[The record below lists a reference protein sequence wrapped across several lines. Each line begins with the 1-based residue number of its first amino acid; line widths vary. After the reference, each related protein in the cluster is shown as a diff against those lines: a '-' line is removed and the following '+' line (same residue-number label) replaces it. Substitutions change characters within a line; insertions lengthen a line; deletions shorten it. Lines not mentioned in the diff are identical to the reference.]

1 VAAMIVKV
9 LEVLILITGFCI
21 VEWIQAG
28 DQRIRLRGV
37 MEKRK
42 ETKNEYYCMMGLKKR
57 RDDSNENNS
66 LQSDM

>member
-42 ETKNEYYCMMGLKKR
+42 ETKNEY
-57 RDDSNENNS
+57 
-66 LQSDM
+66 